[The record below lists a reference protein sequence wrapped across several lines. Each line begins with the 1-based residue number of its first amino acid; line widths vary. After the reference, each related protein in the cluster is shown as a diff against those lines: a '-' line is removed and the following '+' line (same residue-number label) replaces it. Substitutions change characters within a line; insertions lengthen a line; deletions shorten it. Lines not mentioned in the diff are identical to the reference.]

1 MNIQNDPVFRKKQAE
16 LLKRGMKIYL
26 AGPMRGYPEFNFP
39 AFHAYAKTLRD
50 QGYEVFSPA
59 EKGMEKEVGA
69 QYETLSFRRAVFLLD
84 TDYICREAE
93 AVALMPGWDKSSG
106 ARAEKALAE
115 AIGLKIMY
123 LEDSA

>member
-1 MNIQNDPVFRKKQAE
+1 MTKP
-16 LLKRGMKIYL
+16 KRIYL
-26 AGPMRGYPEFNFP
+26 AGPMRGYKDFNFP